1 MIREIKNLL
10 GNKFLKK
17 FEIKVICECNQNYD
31 NEIKIMIMCIYLVCY
46 SEEFK
51 DEFLLFVFIF
61 FYLIIIFFFFSI
73 LVLYYFFV
81 LKYFVLKSRI
91 DFRFMYF
98 F

>member
-31 NEIKIMIMCIYLVCY
+31 NEIKIMTMCIHLVCY

-51 DEFLLFVFIF
+51 DEF
-61 FYLIIIFFFFSI
+61 
-73 LVLYYFFV
+73 
-81 LKYFVLKSRI
+81 
-91 DFRFMYF
+91 
-98 F
+98 

>member
-1 MIREIKNLL
+1 MIREIENLL

-31 NEIKIMIMCIYLVCY
+31 NEIKITTMCIHLVCY

-61 FYLIIIFFFFSI
+61 FLPNYYILPLQHPGPAPPFCIEILSI
-73 LVLYYFFV
+73 
-81 LKYFVLKSRI
+81 KAE
-91 DFRFMYF
+91 D
-98 F
+98 